1 MPEQCLFF
9 LDILR
14 GKCQISRGRSTTPL
28 FSALCLLTTQT
39 WLQAASVAS
48 RWSQTSAHRG
58 IHFSFQLQ
66 IRCVKYSCIFDI
78 EGLRHLLAVFR
89 EKQAEEEEGCVS
101 TLVTVSTFVYLIFC
115 NIKVHR
121 LSFKKKRIHRT
132 KEQQSHC
139 TAALCLSLV
148 PFSGWNKLEFQT
160 DYHLHES
167 NEQLHSTFLKG

>member
-58 IHFSFQLQ
+58 INFSFQLQ

-78 EGLRHLLAVFR
+78 ESLRHLLAVFR

-121 LSFKKKRIHRT
+121 LSFKKKGYI
-132 KEQQSHC
+132 EQKSSSHTVLLHC
-139 TAALCLSLV
+139 VC
-148 PFSGWNKLEFQT
+148 PWCHFQVET
-160 DYHLHES
+160 S
-167 NEQLHSTFLKG
+167 

>member
-58 IHFSFQLQ
+58 INFSFQLQ

-121 LSFKKKRIHRT
+121 LSFKKKGYI
-132 KEQQSHC
+132 EQKSSSH
-139 TAALCLSLV
+139 TVLLHCLSLV